1 MLTLIEHTSD
11 HAIISPHHAGVL
23 KNKWKSEP
31 ENSMVKKI
39 LVVDDEERLVS
50 LVKAYLEQ
58 EGYRV
63 ATARDGREALIVA
76 RAEKPDLIILDI
88 MMPKM
93 DGYEFMRLHH
103 REQSTPIILLTA
115 KVDEDDKVVG
125 LELGADDY
133 ITKPFRPRE
142 LLARV
147 RAILRRA
154 GETEPTAET
163 LRHADITLDR
173 ESHSVKVGESF
184 VNLTPSEF
192 DLLAVLMSSP
202 GRVFSRLDLLDHI
215 QGVAYGGYERTID
228 VHIKNIRSKI
238 ETDPRSPR
246 YIETIY
252 GVGYRFT
259 RE

>member
-1 MLTLIEHTSD
+1 
-11 HAIISPHHAGVL
+11 
-23 KNKWKSEP
+23 
-31 ENSMVKKI
+31 MVKKI
-39 LVVDDEERLVS
+39 LVVDDEERIVS

-58 EGYRV
+58 EGFRV
-63 ATARDGREALIVA
+63 ATAGDGTEALIVA
-76 RAEKPDLIILDI
+76 RTETPDLIILDI
-88 MMPKM
+88 MMPEM
-93 DGYEFMRLHH
+93 DGYEFMRLHR
-103 REQSTPIILLTA
+103 REQNTPIILLTA
-115 KVDEDDKVVG
+115 KVNEDDKVIG

-133 ITKPFRPRE
+133 VIKPFRPRE
-142 LLARV
+142 LLARI
-147 RAILRRA
+147 RAVLRRV
-154 GETEPTAET
+154 GETEPIAEI

-173 ESHSVKVGESF
+173 GSHNVSVGELF

-228 VHIKNIRSKI
+228 VHIKNLRAKI
-238 ETDPRSPR
+238 EPDPRSPR
-246 YIETIY
+246 YIETVY